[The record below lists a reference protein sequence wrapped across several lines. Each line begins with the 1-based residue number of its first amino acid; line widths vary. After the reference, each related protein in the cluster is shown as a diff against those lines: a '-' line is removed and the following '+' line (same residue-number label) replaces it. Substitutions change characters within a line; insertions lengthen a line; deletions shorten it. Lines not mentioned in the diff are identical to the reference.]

1 MVIYLTN
8 FDLSIS
14 FDLFDNMFDFHST
27 LIFSSLSGLLFKVIT
42 LSMLVFRS
50 LVYIVL
56 VLNSGAE

>member
-42 LSMLVFRS
+42 LSILVFRS

>member
-14 FDLFDNMFDFHST
+14 FDLFANMFDFHST
-27 LIFSSLSGLLFKVIT
+27 MIFSSLSGLLFKVIT
-42 LSMLVFRS
+42 LSILVFRS